1 MASFVRII
9 FHPLLLSFQKHGVV
23 STHIERI
30 FVTNPV
36 LVMSDFLKRYEI
48 TLHEL
53 GNLGQ
58 CFELVYTGEM
68 QIAVE
73 MGIILL
79 LIFNAT
85 T

>member
-1 MASFVRII
+1 
-9 FHPLLLSFQKHGVV
+9 
-23 STHIERI
+23 
-30 FVTNPV
+30 
-36 LVMSDFLKRYEI
+36 MSDFVKRHEI
-48 TLHEL
+48 TFHEL

-58 CFELVYTGEM
+58 CFELVHTGEM

-79 LIFNAT
+79 LIFHAT